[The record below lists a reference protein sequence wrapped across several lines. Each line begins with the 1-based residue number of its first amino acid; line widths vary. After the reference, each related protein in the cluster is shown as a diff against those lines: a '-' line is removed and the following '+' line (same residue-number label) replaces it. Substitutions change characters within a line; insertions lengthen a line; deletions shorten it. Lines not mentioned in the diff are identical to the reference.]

1 MAITNYDSIIASRG
15 AGKDDDVFF
24 FKSAQAGATV
34 TANWYNFIKTAGSPS
49 SAVTYAAASAAGSL
63 MTSTMAGGIP
73 LRATT
78 GDDKYLLTFAG
89 GVVGGAEIGVLG
101 LIDVLWAG
109 AGIQIGSSATIAINS
124 SAITRSTQWNKHCL
138 GVMISTALTTAST
151 MTIWYTDAGGTATLV
166 NLPLPIAG
174 SAGNMRPAGQ
184 LAVTLPNGI
193 QSIQS
198 AQVQTAQTAGA
209 VDLFIFKPLVFIPT
223 VALNTWVERDMTAQI
238 DGILKLDD
246 DAAFTPGFLCVVAL
260 TNGTTARGII
270 GQIRTCA
277 G

>member
-1 MAITNYDSIIASRG
+1 MAITNYDGIINSR
-15 AGKDDDVFF
+15 AGGKADDVFF
-24 FKSAQAGATV
+24 FKSAQAAAV
-34 TANWYNFIKTAGSPS
+34 TANWYNYIKIAGSPS

-63 MTSTMAGGIP
+63 MTSTMSGSIP
-73 LRATT
+73 LSATT

-89 GVVGGAEIGVLG
+89 GVLAGAEIGVLG

-109 AGIQIGSSATIAINS
+109 AGIQIGSSATITINS
-124 SAITRSTQWNKHCL
+124 SEITRSTQWNKHCL
-138 GVMISTALTTAST
+138 GVMIATALTTAST

-174 SAGNMRPAGQ
+174 GVGNMRPAGQ
-184 LAVTLPNGI
+184 LCVTLPNGI

-238 DGILKLDD
+238 DGILKLDK
-246 DAAFTPGFLCVVAL
+246 DAANTPGFICLVSL
-260 TNGTTARGII
+260 TNGTTARGVI